1 MLIEKEEEIETLR
14 KIFANISSSQD
25 GEYFSDI
32 RKKFRI
38 FSHFHSELFCYS
50 TPNFFIF
57 SR

>member
-38 FSHFHSELFCYS
+38 FLHFHSELFY
-50 TPNFFIF
+50 IF
-57 SR
+57 TIIRE